1 MNAYTEGVARV
12 AARNATINAVRPEVD
27 RLDLNALIELS
38 AQLIEELVGL
48 DRVDCT
54 TRNVAIWTAARS
66 RRVELLNEV
75 NLLAAM
81 RETSENLPA
90 LCEVPQDEL
99 RRALRDVHDK
109 GGLLRDGDVRDGDVI
124 DPVPDAATLKRVQA
138 RLRADA

>member
-12 AARNATINAVRPEVD
+12 AALNAAINAVRPEVD

-38 AQLIEELVGL
+38 ARLIAELVGL

-75 NLLAAM
+75 NLLLAM
-81 RETSENLPA
+81 RETYENLPA

-109 GGLLRDGDVRDGDVI
+109 CELLRD
-124 DPVPDAATLKRVQA
+124 A
-138 RLRADA
+138 